1 MLETLRKFISLIQS
15 FSLFDHDVCRSGCF
29 QWPLLFGWIE
39 IEFALTRGYQLTRKG
54 RFIVLVLLTPLFCF
68 RNEFLLGFGILVL
81 IFVWAVDLFIHGK
94 DRPELV
100 GNAMIY
106 SCQPHLN
113 STSKPV

>member
-15 FSLFDHDVCRSGCF
+15 FSLFDHDVCWSGCF

-68 RNEFLLGFGILVL
+68 RNKSFFSASESWYLFLCGQL
-81 IFVWAVDLFIHGK
+81 ICLFTVKTG
-94 DRPELV
+94 
-100 GNAMIY
+100 
-106 SCQPHLN
+106 LN
-113 STSKPV
+113 L